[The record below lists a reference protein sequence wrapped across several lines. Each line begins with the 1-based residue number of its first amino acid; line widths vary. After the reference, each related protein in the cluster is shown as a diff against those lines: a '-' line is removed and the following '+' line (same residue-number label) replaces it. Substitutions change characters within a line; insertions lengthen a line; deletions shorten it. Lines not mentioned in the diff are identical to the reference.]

1 MNNLQLQTKIFLG
14 AVAGIMVARSFA
26 PTNAWYLIPIG
37 IAIWWAG
44 THKRKLSDYLIFSFS
59 YAILFWLTH
68 ISWLLLVGIDAYVL
82 LSILMSLIYGFSG
95 YLMFKVR
102 NLPLPFVLYA
112 LIFISIESLTDYF
125 PFGGFPWGKIAY
137 ASADAPWAG
146 LFAIGSAPLVTLTIL
161 VISSMLIPAV
171 GFLRQKAISPAIFF
185 IILIVGFNLTLSDFK
200 STTST
205 EIGTIDMAIIQG
217 SVPRAGLLFNEQKME
232 VLKYHVDE
240 TDNLLT
246 DSKIDIDVI
255 LWPENSIDIDPF
267 KNPEALSQIN
277 NTLKKFETP
286 LLSGAVLQQDT
297 GLANS
302 VLLWN
307 EKTFQVEDSYIK
319 SILVPFGEYL
329 PLRSFLSQYIRR
341 FDLLPQDFIPGKN
354 PNNVT
359 INDAKISPIVCFE
372 IAWNKTL
379 TKQINDGGQ
388 LVSVHTN
395 NATYAFSNQID
406 QQFEMS
412 RIRAIETGR
421 EVVISATTGIS
432 AHIDRNGSILWQS
445 KEFAPESK
453 IIRAKLH
460 NDVNFA
466 MQNSTV
472 ISYVSLFGFLIPLI
486 LLLITKIVR
495 RSEN

>member
-1 MNNLQLQTKIFLG
+1 
-14 AVAGIMVARSFA
+14 
-26 PTNAWYLIPIG
+26 
-37 IAIWWAG
+37 
-44 THKRKLSDYLIFSFS
+44 
-59 YAILFWLTH
+59 
-68 ISWLLLVGIDAYVL
+68 
-82 LSILMSLIYGFSG
+82 
-95 YLMFKVR
+95 
-102 NLPLPFVLYA
+102 
-112 LIFISIESLTDYF
+112 
-125 PFGGFPWGKIAY
+125 
-137 ASADAPWAG
+137 
-146 LFAIGSAPLVTLTIL
+146 
-161 VISSMLIPAV
+161 
-171 GFLRQKAISPAIFF
+171 
-185 IILIVGFNLTLSDFK
+185 
-200 STTST
+200 
-205 EIGTIDMAIIQG
+205 
-217 SVPRAGLLFNEQKME
+217 
-232 VLKYHVDE
+232 
-240 TDNLLT
+240 
-246 DSKIDIDVI
+246 

-267 KNPEALSQIN
+267 KNPEALNQITN
-277 NTLKKFETP
+277 ILKKYETP

-307 EKTFQVEDSYIK
+307 EKTYQVEDSYIK

-329 PLRSFLSQYIRR
+329 PFRSFLSQYIRR

>member
-1 MNNLQLQTKIFLG
+1 
-14 AVAGIMVARSFA
+14 
-26 PTNAWYLIPIG
+26 
-37 IAIWWAG
+37 
-44 THKRKLSDYLIFSFS
+44 
-59 YAILFWLTH
+59 
-68 ISWLLLVGIDAYVL
+68 
-82 LSILMSLIYGFSG
+82 
-95 YLMFKVR
+95 MFKVR
-102 NLPLPFVLYA
+102 NLPLPFAWYA

-161 VISSMLIPAV
+161 AISSMLIPAV

-185 IILIVGFNLTLSDFK
+185 IILILGFNLTLNEFK
-200 STTST
+200 PISSK
-205 EIGTIDMAIIQG
+205 EVGFIDMAIIQG

-232 VLKYHVDE
+232 VLKYHVKE
-240 TDNLLT
+240 TDNLLN

-267 KNPEALSQIN
+267 KNPEALNQIT
-277 NTLKKFETP
+277 NTLKKYETP
-286 LLSGAVLQQDT
+286 LLSGAVMQQNN
-297 GLANS
+297 GLENS
-302 VLLWN
+302 VLLWD
-307 EKTFQVEDSYIK
+307 EKTLQVKDSYVK

-329 PLRSFLSQYIRR
+329 PFRSFLSQYIRR

-354 PNNVT
+354 ANNIT
-359 INDAKISPIVCFE
+359 INGAKISPIVCFE

-379 TKQINDGGQ
+379 TGQIIDGGQ

-432 AHIDRNGSILWQS
+432 AHIDHNGSILWQS

-453 IIRAKLH
+453 IIKAKLY
-460 NDVNFA
+460 NNVNFA

-486 LLLITKIVR
+486 LLSISKIVR

>member
-1 MNNLQLQTKIFLG
+1 
-14 AVAGIMVARSFA
+14 
-26 PTNAWYLIPIG
+26 
-37 IAIWWAG
+37 
-44 THKRKLSDYLIFSFS
+44 
-59 YAILFWLTH
+59 
-68 ISWLLLVGIDAYVL
+68 
-82 LSILMSLIYGFSG
+82 
-95 YLMFKVR
+95 
-102 NLPLPFVLYA
+102 
-112 LIFISIESLTDYF
+112 
-125 PFGGFPWGKIAY
+125 
-137 ASADAPWAG
+137 
-146 LFAIGSAPLVTLTIL
+146 
-161 VISSMLIPAV
+161 V

-185 IILIVGFNLTLSDFK
+185 IILILGFNLTLNEFK
-200 STTST
+200 PISSK
-205 EIGTIDMAIIQG
+205 EVGFIDMAIIQG

-232 VLKYHVDE
+232 VLKYHVKE
-240 TDNLLT
+240 TDNLLN

-267 KNPEALSQIN
+267 KNPEALNQIT
-277 NTLKKFETP
+277 NTLKKYRTP
-286 LLSGAVLQQDT
+286 LLSGAVMQQNN
-297 GLANS
+297 GLENS
-302 VLLWN
+302 VLLWD
-307 EKTFQVEDSYIK
+307 EKTLQVKDSYIK

-329 PLRSFLSQYIRR
+329 PFRSFLSQYIRR

-354 PNNVT
+354 ANNIT
-359 INDAKISPIVCFE
+359 INGAKISPIVCFE

-379 TKQINDGGQ
+379 TRQIIDGGQ

-432 AHIDRNGSILWQS
+432 AHIDHNGSILWQS

-453 IIRAKLH
+453 IIKAKLY
-460 NDVNFA
+460 NNVNFA

-472 ISYVSLFGFLIPLI
+472 ISYISLFGFLIPLI
-486 LLLITKIVR
+486 LLSISKIVR

>member
-102 NLPLPFVLYA
+102 NLPLPFVWYA
-112 LIFISIESLTDYF
+112 IIFISIESLTDYF

-161 VISSMLIPAV
+161 AISSMLIPAV

-185 IILIVGFNLTLSDFK
+185 IILIFGFNLTLSDFK
-200 STTST
+200 STTSK

-240 TDNLLT
+240 TENLLT

-267 KNPEALSQIN
+267 KNPEALNQIT
-277 NTLKKFETP
+277 NTLKKYETP

-329 PLRSFLSQYIRR
+329 PFRSFLSQ
-341 FDLLPQDFIPGKN
+341 
-354 PNNVT
+354 
-359 INDAKISPIVCFE
+359 
-372 IAWNKTL
+372 
-379 TKQINDGGQ
+379 
-388 LVSVHTN
+388 
-395 NATYAFSNQID
+395 
-406 QQFEMS
+406 
-412 RIRAIETGR
+412 
-421 EVVISATTGIS
+421 
-432 AHIDRNGSILWQS
+432 
-445 KEFAPESK
+445 
-453 IIRAKLH
+453 
-460 NDVNFA
+460 
-466 MQNSTV
+466 
-472 ISYVSLFGFLIPLI
+472 
-486 LLLITKIVR
+486 
-495 RSEN
+495 